1 MLNDYI
7 FLVVKQSTDE
17 ISAENTRIIP
27 IRKVDVEKHTET
39 LTMLIN
45 KLEEEYCLIYTTKDL
60 KVQEG
65 LFILEDE
72 NYYKE
77 FEDNIFSID
86 LLTDDVYETMREFLD
101 NYLYIDLDSL
111 WVVEI
116 FFSNRIKEI
125 EADVKIAYNELTN

>member
-1 MLNDYI
+1 MLNNYI

-17 ISAENTRIIP
+17 ISAENTRITP
-27 IRKVDVEKHTET
+27 IRKGDVEKHTEA

>member
-1 MLNDYI
+1 M
-7 FLVVKQSTDE
+7 
-17 ISAENTRIIP
+17 
-27 IRKVDVEKHTET
+27 
-39 LTMLIN
+39 
-45 KLEEEYCLIYTTKDL
+45 
-60 KVQEG
+60 
-65 LFILEDE
+65 EDE